1 MSILLLALLYI
12 VPLAFIICMVVLRD
26 SLTLQ
31 QAGIFTTIFTIIP
44 SIIKILQILGRF
56 RTEGNQGI
64 IALGNWFRR
73 HKHEN
78 IAGLFSKNQ
87 YKLEH
92 LFNASIIVCATL
104 SFLSGQFMQLVA
116 TFIYP

>member
-64 IALGNWFRR
+64 IDLGNWFSRQ
-73 HKHEN
+73 KHEN
-78 IAGLFSKNQ
+78 IGKWFGKNQ
-87 YKLEH
+87 YGREYILKL
-92 LFNASIIVCATL
+92 SIIVIPALFFLVGLLMLLLAT
-104 SFLSGQFMQLVA
+104 
-116 TFIYP
+116 